1 MVALAL
7 ADCQEPVLTAVPG
20 AREGLVVLV
29 AVHRSVLMAELEAS
43 AASVALE
50 AWVAVAVAVAL
61 AAPAA

>member
-7 ADCQEPVLTAVPG
+7 AECQEPVLTADPA
-20 AREGLVVLV
+20 AREGLVA
-29 AVHRSVLMAELEAS
+29 AVRAVLMAELEAS